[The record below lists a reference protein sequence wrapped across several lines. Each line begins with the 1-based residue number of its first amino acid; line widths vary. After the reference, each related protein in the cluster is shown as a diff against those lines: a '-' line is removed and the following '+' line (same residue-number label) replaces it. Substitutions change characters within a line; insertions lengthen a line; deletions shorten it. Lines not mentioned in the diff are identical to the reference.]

1 MLNKLK
7 NSIYLLLLLLLN
19 NCMTSGTALLGPIFT
34 GAKTGSIYQASLS
47 YGSGKIMKKINVSSI
62 ASLLL
67 ELKETEVLQEGDTFV
82 LITKDRNIGKATGQD
97 TIIESQLEALYNEHK
112 VFVQMFW
119 VDKLITNKVIT
130 MLKEINMAETKLNKG
145 LTIK

>member
-47 YGSGKIMKKINVSSI
+47 YGSGKIMRKINVSSI
-62 ASLLL
+62 FDEEKLLIA
-67 ELKETEVLQEGDTFV
+67 KKNKV
-82 LITKDRNIGKATGQD
+82 LIEIHSFDKEPIILTSYKIDKILYSE
-97 TIIESQLEALYNEHK
+97 IIEPEPLP
-112 VFVQMFW
+112 
-119 VDKLITNKVIT
+119 
-130 MLKEINMAETKLNKG
+130 
-145 LTIK
+145 